1 MSYSVELVL
10 KASSPGT
17 DDEPVG
23 VPTTSLPRGRASR
36 RIGLTG
42 HVVAAA
48 AVLLLCF
55 VAAFVTLLLAVSS
68 LRASVRWTN
77 HSGEVLT
84 AANRLQK
91 DVLDLESSSRGF
103 VITRD
108 NSFLRPWVAARRN
121 EPAHARALVQLVRD
135 NPAQERRAR
144 ALSAEVGDY
153 VRLWSVPLVRT
164 ARVDAKG
171 AAAVVAAGGGKR
183 RSDRIRATFDRF
195 LDVERTLREERRAR
209 ADAAGRR
216 ATVFGVAGLA
226 VSILLIGLF
235 VLFLVRLVARP
246 VSRVATAAARM
257 GADDLSVRVRERG
270 VGEILWLAR
279 AFNTMAT
286 SLERDRDM
294 LEEQHA
300 ELEMQQATLQ
310 AAYAELADEKGR
322 LDAFYG
328 FAEEL
333 AAQMDFEDVA
343 AAVLGSLAAFAGAP
357 VGALYVAAEA
367 GAPFEL
373 TSARGL
379 DPEELPRAV
388 GPHDGLAGVA
398 ITDGE
403 MTTARRYESRLRLH
417 SFGREVVVAEEV
429 HIPLRHHDRTLGLV
443 SLGRLEARDL
453 PAVQLQALQHLAHQA
468 AVAMS
473 NALAVRA
480 TQRQAALMRTVLD
493 STMEAIWL
501 SDPEGR
507 PLVENRANEAL
518 LSEVFGISPGAT
530 AEERALAVHQQVVD
544 PDAYYDETATL
555 DADPVREGLDE
566 YTHAASGRSFVRYSA
581 PVRAGDESVI
591 GRIYVVRE
599 VTAEREADR
608 LKEEFVALVS
618 HELRT
623 PLTAIRGYLE
633 LLGETEGLDEEQ
645 QHFLSVV
652 ERNSARLLRLVG
664 DLLFVAQAERGGFT
678 LERAPLD
685 LSAVARDSAQTAR
698 PAADAAG
705 VELDVTADASI
716 PFVGD
721 AARLGQ
727 LVDNLV
733 SNAIKFTPAG
743 GKVAVR
749 TSADPRRAVVEV
761 CDTGSG
767 ISPEEQ
773 RHLFTRFFRTRRA
786 RADAVP
792 GTGLGLAI
800 AMTIAQAHGGT
811 IEVDSRPDAGTT
823 FRVVLPLAALKAVA

>member
-1 MSYSVELVL
+1 MV
-10 KASSPGT
+10 
-17 DDEPVG
+17 
-23 VPTTSLPRGRASR
+23 VPATSLSRGRVAR
-36 RIGLTG
+36 RVGLTG

-48 AVLLLCF
+48 AVLLVCF
-55 VAAFVTLLLAVSS
+55 VVVFGIL
-68 LRASVRWTN
+68 LRAVGDLRGSVRWTN
-77 HSGEVLT
+77 HSSEVLT

-91 DVLDLESSSRGF
+91 DVLDLEASSRGF

-108 NSFLRPWVAARRN
+108 EKFLRPWVAAQRN
-121 EPAHARALVQLVRD
+121 EPGDASTLVQLVRD

-144 ALSAEVGDY
+144 AIAADVEDY
-153 VRLWSVPLVRT
+153 LREWSIPVVQT
-164 ARVDAKG
+164 ARVNASR
-171 AAAVVAAGGGKR
+171 ARALVAAGGGKD
-183 RSDRIRATFDRF
+183 RSDRLRGRF
-195 LDVERTLREERRAR
+195 AQFVEVERRLREERRAR
-209 ADAAGRR
+209 SDAAGHR
-216 ATVFGVAGLA
+216 ATVLGIAGLA
-226 VSILLIGLF
+226 VTVLLIGLF
-235 VLFLVRLVARP
+235 IAFLVRLVARP
-246 VSRVATAAARM
+246 VSRVAGAAARM
-257 GADDLSVRVRERG
+257 GADDLSVRVPERG
-270 VGEILWLAR
+270 IGEILWLAR

-310 AAYAELADEKGR
+310 GAYAELADEKGR

-333 AAQMDFEDVA
+333 AAQMEFDDVA
-343 AAVLGSLAAFAGAP
+343 SAVLGSLAAFVSAP

-367 GAPFEL
+367 GASFEL
-373 TSARGL
+373 TAVRGL
-379 DPEELPRAV
+379 DPAELPRTV

-398 ITDGE
+398 IADGE
-403 MTTARRYESRLRLH
+403 MTTARRYEARLRLH
-417 SFGREVVVAEEV
+417 SFGREVSVAEEV

-453 PAVQLQALQHLAHQA
+453 PAEHLQALQHLAHQA
-468 AVAMS
+468 AVALS
-473 NALAVRA
+473 NALAVRG
-480 TQRQAALMRTVLD
+480 TQRQAALMRAVLD
-493 STMEAIWL
+493 TTREAIWMV
-501 SDPEGR
+501 DPHGR
-507 PLVENRANEAL
+507 PLVENRANEL
-518 LSEVFGISPGAT
+518 LMHDVFGLPAGVT
-530 AEERALAVHQQVVD
+530 ETERAAAVHDAVVD
-544 PDAYYDETATL
+544 PDEYEAATAAL
-555 DADPVREGLDE
+555 RDDPTREAVDH
-566 YTHAASGRSFVRYSA
+566 YTHAATGRSFVRYSA
-581 PVRAGDESVI
+581 PVTRDDGTI
-591 GRIYVVRE
+591 LGRIFVLRE
-599 VTAEREADR
+599 VTAEREAER

-633 LLGETEGLDEEQ
+633 LLAESEGLDDEQ

-652 ERNSARLLRLVG
+652 ERNSTRLLRLVG

-727 LVDNLV
+727 LLDNLV

-743 GKVAVR
+743 GRVAVH
-749 TSADPRRAVVEV
+749 TSADHRRAVVEV
-761 CDTGSG
+761 SDTGSG
-767 ISPEEQ
+767 ISPDEQ

-811 IEVDSRPDAGTT
+811 IEVDSRLDEGTM
-823 FRVVLPLAALKAVA
+823 FRVLLPLTALKAVA